1 MSSTRPWLLSLA
13 TRQRGRVP
21 TAPVVYDD
29 ARQIAV
35 VIEGGRVVPAITSS
49 RPLETKK
56 ADIEKGEDRKD
67 RWWQS

>member
-1 MSSTRPWLLSLA
+1 MTPEPWLLSLA
-13 TRQRGRVP
+13 TRQRGRIP
-21 TAPVVYDD
+21 TEPVAYNEDL
-29 ARQIAV
+29 QIGVVDVDGLAIPAV
-35 VIEGGRVVPAITSS
+35 QTS